1 MELINY
7 LKLIRQYAAFILIC
21 AFTAAVLAYLASDSI
36 SSGYKKSQTYFLA
49 IDNINQVDNANEL
62 TDTAVAVIQS
72 DEFKQES
79 ATFMVSFSARK
90 IAPYVIKITFTSQ
103 NESSLAYQTQ
113 IVEKMFNEKLK
124 SLSQN
129 PPELRLVPLGAQNQ
143 ITKTNLNKNVLA
155 VFGIMIGAL
164 FAQLVIFAKTYLKL

>member
-1 MELINY
+1 MEFTNY
-7 LKLIRQYAAFILIC
+7 LKLIKQYAVFILIC
-21 AFTAAVLAYLASDSI
+21 AFTAAVLAYLVSGSI

-49 IDNINQVDNANEL
+49 IENINQVDNANEL

-79 ATFMVSFSARK
+79 AAFMVSFSVRK
-90 IAPYVIKITFTSQ
+90 IAPQVIKITFTAQS
-103 NESSLAYQTQ
+103 ELSLASQTQ
-113 IVEKMFNEKLK
+113 IVEKTFNEKLK

-129 PPELRLVPLGAQNQ
+129 PSELTLKPLGTQNQ
-143 ITKTNLNKNVLA
+143 IIKTNLNKNVLA
-155 VFGIMIGAL
+155 VFGIIIGVL